1 MVDFISNLFSNNTDK
16 DDIIH
21 LKKYIN
27 EDLIA
32 GRKLQTK
39 RHRMVKKME
48 KNTKLMEGFSPN
60 MPLPTEDK
68 NEFNNMKTSQTNMQR
83 ETSSLASLLKNTLSD
98 YTRSRETTKDCVYKC
113 NDKFGEVSADDEI
126 NIVDSKKACLAG
138 CSLSEVYLD
147 NTKSKGV
154 GIKGEKISSCKA
166 LQNDGPQFCSKFVA
180 TKGCLAKNNY
190 NGTKSLTA
198 GPAGCN
204 TNIPSNVSG
213 LCFCKDGSIKAR
225 VDCGHA
231 NFNCNEVCQPQG
243 KPYIYRK
250 PQDCEVSSWGEWS
263 KCNKTCGKGTQKRTR
278 VVTTMPEHGGKSCP
292 SLTDTR
298 ECEIKVC
305 MEKKCVPKTSGYKEW
320 EGKCAKFPATTWS
333 AWNIFRDIEQ
343 TGCEGRQEW
352 PNGGQGMCEIKNVP
366 APNKTEGFI
375 SFGERER
382 QRERG
387 EENRREMD
395 NQMAKQKQQREAE
408 ERAASNMINSSMNK
422 MLSQIK
428 TAEAAA
434 EAAKKRA
441 AKERSADKNPNTAH
455 HIITGQELVDG
466 CSVSQSRTTNAMGE
480 AVNLHKTFG
489 RYNDQQ
495 SVVNNKANQL
505 QNRINEILNSR
516 RALGHENNSSSRKL
530 MSELAQYQ
538 NEYQTLKRL
547 NVGQDTLNGMAE
559 DSLLKHG
566 SSRIKYLVWLGL
578 AICVLMVVIRKT
590 K

>member
-1 MVDFISNLFSNNTDK
+1 MVDFISNLFSNNTDE

-98 YTRSRETTKDCVYKC
+98 YTRSKETIKDCVYYC
-113 NDKFGEVSADDEI
+113 NEKFGEVSADDEI

-138 CSLSEVYLD
+138 CNLSEVYLD
-147 NTKSKGV
+147 NTKAKGV
-154 GIKGEKISSCKA
+154 GIKGEKLSSCKA

-180 TKGCLAKNNY
+180 TNGCLAKNNY

-250 PQDCEVSSWGEWS
+250 PQDCEVSGWGEWS

-278 VVTTMPEHGGKSCP
+278 VVTTEPGFGGKSCP

-298 ECEIKVC
+298 ACEIKVC
-305 MEKKCVPKTSGYKEW
+305 MEPKCVPNPMKFVPNNATSCRGGSCSIEGQTCPPNIWPFSIVPGSSITGYCCGGGKWQTDTCDTAQKRAGGEKSSGYREW
-320 EGKCAKFPATTWS
+320 EGKCAQLPATTG
-333 AWNIFRDIEQ
+333 ALGIFRDIEGI
-343 TGCEGRQEW
+343 GCEGWQRW
-352 PNGGQGMCEIKNVP
+352 PNGGQGICQTREVP
-366 APNKTEGFI
+366 APNKTEGF
-375 SFGERER
+375 
-382 QRERG
+382 
-387 EENRREMD
+387 
-395 NQMAKQKQQREAE
+395 
-408 ERAASNMINSSMNK
+408 SNV
-422 MLSQIK
+422 
-428 TAEAAA
+428 
-434 EAAKKRA
+434 
-441 AKERSADKNPNTAH
+441 ADKNPNTAH
-455 HIITGQELVDG
+455 HIITGDELVDQ
-466 CSVSQSRTTNAMGE
+466 CSSTQTRTTNAMGE

-505 QNRINEILNSR
+505 QKRINEILTSR
-516 RALGHENNSSSRKL
+516 GSLGHKNNSSSQKL

-547 NVGQDTLNGMAE
+547 NVGQDTLKGMAE